1 MNKFQLFLFLVCT
14 QIAFGQGSIED
25 YPTRQIE
32 KKAKKST
39 KIYLD
44 SLVRVLDLDRR
55 LLRVKHFELFFCKGQ
70 SNDTLS
76 TATLT
81 PVGEFPSIN
90 GCPGFYTY
98 TQSRDIDNSRYAIRL
113 FYNRKGEIVEKEI
126 SYIVVTH

>member
-1 MNKFQLFLFLVCT
+1 L
-14 QIAFGQGSIED
+14 GQRSIED

-32 KKAKKST
+32 KEAKKST

-44 SLVRVLDLDRR
+44 SLVRVLDLNRR
-55 LLRVKHFELFFCKGQ
+55 LTRVKHFELFFCERQ
-70 SNDTLS
+70 SNDTICR
-76 TATLT
+76 TTWT

-98 TQSRDIDNSRYAIRL
+98 THSRDIDNSRYAISF
-113 FYNRKGEIVEKEI
+113 FYNRKGKIVEKEI